1 MQSRLDFV
9 PGLYSYPVT
18 SKAVPQRNRTLSLI
32 IGVFMD
38 IIRAAVVIEDG
49 ISILFFFINVVSA
62 VRL

>member
-1 MQSRLDFV
+1 
-9 PGLYSYPVT
+9 
-18 SKAVPQRNRTLSLI
+18 
-32 IGVFMD
+32 MD